1 MAMSSVVL
9 GLLGGALIGL
19 GAALALWVHGRI
31 AGISGILGRAF
42 DAGEPGD
49 GRTFR
54 LGFLAG
60 LVATGAI
67 VAAVRPS
74 AFGAAAHTSAS
85 AA

>member
-54 LGFLAG
+54 LGFLA
-60 LVATGAI
+60 TGAI